1 MKTYRSQLDETEHRA
16 SLAKDKV
23 KKQTA
28 VHVSQ

>member
-1 MKTYRSQLDETEHRA
+1 MKTYRSQLDEREHRA